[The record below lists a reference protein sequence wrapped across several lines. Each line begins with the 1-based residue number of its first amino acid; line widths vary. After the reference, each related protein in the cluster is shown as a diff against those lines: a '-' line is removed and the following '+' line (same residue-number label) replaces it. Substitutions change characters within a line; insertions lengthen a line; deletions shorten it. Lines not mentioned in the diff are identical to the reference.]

1 MSIWQCLKHYTSP
14 NIEYHMHIENVI
26 ERGIVLMYI
35 NNKHLDFILP
45 SCCMNISFLQP
56 QRPQCVYDQNTYQN
70 ESMPCIA
77 YKLVSRCVLFIHLKK
92 IYVYMKWDADLAK
105 KSFHYHPTYA
115 AYKDNRNG
123 VIYLYMCNFK
133 NDINLA
139 YDWLKLS

>member
-1 MSIWQCLKHYTSP
+1 MCFIYSFKE
-14 NIEYHMHIENVI
+14 NI
-26 ERGIVLMYI
+26 
-35 NNKHLDFILP
+35 
-45 SCCMNISFLQP
+45 
-56 QRPQCVYDQNTYQN
+56 
-70 ESMPCIA
+70 CIHE
-77 YKLVSRCVLFIHLKK
+77 VRCRFGK
-92 IYVYMKWDADLAK
+92 I